1 MPLGPFQQVLKK
13 NQISLQ
19 KKNARKYR
27 QHNKGKKKTKA
38 EWTLLLE
45 KSQTISEQGDK
56 CSPRMNP
63 GQLNQPKYADSLA
76 FAW

>member
-19 KKNARKYR
+19 KKKRKKISTT
-27 QHNKGKKKTKA
+27 QQGEKKTKA

>member
-1 MPLGPFQQVLKK
+1 MDVVAGEVP
-13 NQISLQ
+13 NS
-19 KKNARKYR
+19 
-27 QHNKGKKKTKA
+27 
-38 EWTLLLE
+38 
-45 KSQTISEQGDK
+45 ISEQGNK

>member
-1 MPLGPFQQVLKK
+1 MDIVAGEVP
-13 NQISLQ
+13 NS
-19 KKNARKYR
+19 
-27 QHNKGKKKTKA
+27 
-38 EWTLLLE
+38 
-45 KSQTISEQGDK
+45 ISEQGDK